1 MQGLV
6 HIGQV
11 RTKVTSTRVPP
22 WRKWVKGRERVPEIA
37 FNKTL
42 EVTDYIN
49 SFHRLSSRVPTAL
62 LPGVG
67 TSLVSL
73 TGSDSLDAV
82 SMQPVVIET
91 LTASVPSLRK
101 FLVPSSPLRKRAKAE
116 LDAICGSLSGQL
128 TTMTSPEKVRAL
140 CAFGQ
145 LVDYTVS
152 NRVADRYNS
161 KLVLY
166 DNTDFYSKLIG
177 SIDWSEMTDSLGN
190 SPSTSLMHIV
200 RSLSRLRGSVSPSV
214 LNPALSELLSTP
226 SSPAHLVELL
236 MISARHKLSVPE
248 LTSKVLTELDSN
260 FSTFKEDY
268 IGDIARSLTSLG
280 EYSPDFH
287 RILLR
292 ELPVRTHELL
302 WWNVIDIAD
311 YFATVP
317 PPTSS
322 AASRDF
328 ITRIGNEIWKWIPEM
343 RSGYVAKALRVV
355 SALDT
360 SDERTRRAL
369 VRSVPK
375 SLGKLH
381 PHVVAES
388 IVAATKV
395 GYLPKKRYGKKYG
408 SLFYR
413 RMMLKLN
420 HADEPLVRVGAGLV
434 VEVLESIHRIGRPNF
449 EFFDTVLDDIERSSA
464 KYSPDQLVRVKR
476 VMDASGRVRAVQRID
491 RVLAD
496 HTKSASLSLSNLA
509 YLSAHDEGR
518 RLELLAKPESEL
530 AAISVADMVT
540 LIRSR
545 DSDMS
550 SIGLGSWLD
559 QNLNSMTD
567 REFTEFTSVLVGGG
581 QIDSTVVALLG
592 MRLNA
597 LDRSLVSTESLVKT
611 ISAMLAISEFNF
623 ALIDPDLFSSIT
635 GKPVMDLK
643 TLELCQLISAHA
655 RVADSITVHD
665 QLFKFLNWIES
676 HLVSRIPSSPADAP
690 PGTIP
695 DLWVWPVRIPL
706 AVPGASIDLRALHE
720 CRTATEIR
728 RILKGKD
735 CGLAV
740 MGEPSCPV
748 LYSLRSAY
756 LRKLGWT
763 VVPSL
768 VEGMGGT
775 R

>member
-6 HIGQV
+6 YIGQV

-42 EVTDYIN
+42 EVTEYIN
-49 SFHRLSSRVPTAL
+49 SFQRLNSRFPTAL

-67 TSLVSL
+67 TSTVSL
-73 TGSDSLDAV
+73 TGSGSTNAV
-82 SMQPVVIET
+82 SLQPDIIES
-91 LTASVPSLRK
+91 LTTSVPSLRK

-128 TTMTSPEKVRAL
+128 TTMTSPERVRVL

-166 DNTDFYSKLIG
+166 DNTAFYSELIG
-177 SIDWSEMTDSLGN
+177 SINWSEMSDSLGN
-190 SPSTSLMHIV
+190 SSSTSLMHIV

-226 SSPAHLVELL
+226 SSPAHLVESL

-248 LTSKVLTELDSN
+248 LTSRVLTELDSN
-260 FSTFKEDY
+260 FPAFKEDY

-287 RILLR
+287 RIILR
-292 ELPVRTHELL
+292 ELPVRTHELM
-302 WWNVIDIAD
+302 WWNLIDIAD
-311 YFATVP
+311 YFAAVP
-317 PPTSS
+317 PPISS

-360 SDERTRRAL
+360 SDERTCRAL

-395 GYLPKKRYGKKYG
+395 GYSPRKRYGKKYG

-420 HADEPLVRVGAGLV
+420 HADEPLVRVGAESV
-434 VEVLESIHRIGRPNF
+434 VDVLESIHRISRPNF
-449 EFFDTVLDDIERSSA
+449 EFFDTVLDDIERSGE
-464 KYSPDQLVRVKR
+464 KYSSDQLVRVKR
-476 VMDASGRVRAVQRID
+476 VMDVSGRVRAVQRID
-491 RVLAD
+491 GVLRA
-496 HTKSASLSLSNLA
+496 KSGGSLTLSNLA

-518 RLELLAKPESEL
+518 RSELLAKPESEL

-540 LIRSR
+540 LISSG

-597 LDRSLVSTESLVKT
+597 LERSLVSTESLVKT

-623 ALIDPDLFSSIT
+623 ALIDPDLFNSIT

-655 RVADSITVHD
+655 RVAESITVHD

-676 HLVSRIPSSPADAP
+676 HLVSRIPSSPADAR

-720 CRTATEIR
+720 SRSATEVR